1 MNSIT
6 DFYDSLDLKYPE
18 IGIAIQDI
26 NRDNPGKVKMIIP
39 ILTPNMD
46 NSREI
51 NKMVY
56 QNTSNLM
63 NENKIN
69 IGIRDINITNYIKIP
84 FQKEVCVSNDS
95 DRIIKKGSKWLVV
108 FVGGDITKPRV
119 ISRYIEE

>member
-46 NSREI
+46 SSREI

-69 IGIRDINITNYIKIP
+69 IGIRDINVTNYIEIP
-84 FQKEVCVSNDS
+84 FQKEVCMSNDS
-95 DRIIKKGSKWLVV
+95 NRIIEKGSKWLVV